1 MALVTRTHKAILSV
15 KFRINTASR
24 CVNIGFPGPAETEM
38 ECTVENERED
48 VLSGEPWNVED
59 SVLGVADN
67 RARL

>member
-1 MALVTRTHKAILSV
+1 MALVTLTHSAIWSV

-24 CVNIGFPGPAETEM
+24 CVKIEFPGPAETGR
-38 ECTVENERED
+38 ECTVEYERED

-59 SVLGVADN
+59 SVLGVADS